1 MLGVNVRVLSI
12 IRTNTTNRN

>member
-1 MLGVNVRVLSI
+1 MLGVNVRVMSI